1 LARLTTWAG
10 QAVKQTGWNL
20 NPRTAFGGLALVG
33 GLALLAAFYLALS
46 SQTAVLGRQLQEIEA
61 TRAKIV
67 RENASL
73 RDQIARDVSVSEL
86 TQRAASAGFV
96 FTGTVHFITITPTP
110 RPEIDVEGSPTHP

>member
-1 LARLTTWAG
+1 MTRLTTWAG
-10 QAVKQTGWNL
+10 QAVKHTGWNL

-73 RDQIARDVSVSEL
+73 RDQIARDASVSKL
-86 TQRAASAGFV
+86 TERAVSSGYV

-110 RPEIDVEGSPTHP
+110 RPETVGEGSPALP